1 MQVFY
6 LSEIVEGINFLDPEE
21 SHHCSK
27 VLRMSPGEDVMLFDG
42 NGKMAEGE
50 IIIADPKK
58 SQIKVKNIHTNYN
71 LRPYRLHIA
80 IAPTKSNSRYEWFL
94 EKAVELGV
102 DEISPIYCE
111 RSERKTS
118 NIIRSKKI
126 IRSAM
131 KQSVTAFEPKINEI
145 KSFSKLIAE
154 NLDMNTFMAYC
165 DENQNKHLKEVAHPK
180 TEACVIIG
188 PEGGFSPEEAKLAQ
202 LNNIGLVS
210 LGKSR
215 LRTETAGLVV
225 CQIFNLINQ

>member
-6 LSEIVEGINFLDPEE
+6 LPDILDGINFLDPEE

-27 VLRMSPGEDVMLFDG
+27 VLRMSSGEEVMLIDG
-42 NGKMAEGE
+42 KGTMAEGE
-50 IIIADPKK
+50 VLETDPKK
-58 SQIKVKNIHTNYN
+58 SQIKVKNIHFNYN

-80 IAPTKSNSRYEWFL
+80 IAPTKSNSRFEWFL
-94 EKAVELGV
+94 EKATELGV
-102 DEISPIYCE
+102 DEISPIFCD
-111 RSERKTS
+111 RSERKNS

-131 KQSVTAFEPKINEI
+131 KQSITAFEPKINEI
-145 KSFSKLIAE
+145 KSFAKFISEKP
-154 NLDMNTFMAYC
+154 NVNTFMGYC
-165 DENQNKHLKEVAHPK
+165 DEHQNKHLKDVGSPN

-188 PEGGFSPEEAKLAQ
+188 PEGGFSTEEAKMAQ
-202 LNNIGLVS
+202 LNSIELVS

-225 CQIFNLINQ
+225 CQIFNLLNQ

>member
-27 VLRMSPGEDVMLFDG
+27 VLRMSSGEEVMLVDG
-42 NGKMAEGE
+42 NGKMAEGK
-50 IIIADPKK
+50 IIKADPKK
-58 SQIKVKNIHTNYN
+58 GQIEVKSIHTNYN

-94 EKAVELGV
+94 EKATELGV
-102 DEISPIYCE
+102 DEISPIFCD

-145 KSFSKLIAE
+145 KSFSNFIAK
-154 NLDMNTFMAYC
+154 NRDMNTFMAYC
-165 DENQNKHLKEVAHPK
+165 DEHQNKHLKDVANPK

-188 PEGGFSPEEAKLAQ
+188 PEGGFSTVEAKLAQ
-202 LNNIGLVS
+202 LNNIELVS